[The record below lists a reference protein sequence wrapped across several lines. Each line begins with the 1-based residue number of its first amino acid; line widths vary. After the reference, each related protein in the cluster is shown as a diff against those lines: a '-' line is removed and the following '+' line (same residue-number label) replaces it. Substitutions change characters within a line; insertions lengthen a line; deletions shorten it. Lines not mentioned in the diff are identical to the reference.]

1 MNKLAV
7 LLAMVLSM
15 VQICFAATV
24 GPIVENIP
32 NSDESVLAIPV
43 ASTATIYSHSFSLK
57 SNEYFSIA
65 YKGSSAS
72 STPDLLIQLEQSWTI
87 PTTEGSSDTNYVIP
101 ENMPNIET
109 NLVTETWHI
118 KAFSPCVMPY
128 SRIKVTGNASN
139 TADAV
144 IYLKY
149 GHQEK

>member
-1 MNKLAV
+1 MKKFLA
-7 LLAMVLSM
+7 LLAMLFLVSG
-15 VQICFAATV
+15 VCFAAGI

-57 SNEYFSIA
+57 SNEYFSLA

-72 STPDLLIQLEQSWTI
+72 ATPDLLIQLEQSWTT
-87 PTTEGSSDTNYVIP
+87 PATEGSSDTNYVIP
-101 ENMPNIET
+101 ENMSNIET
-109 NLVTETWHI
+109 NLTTETWHI
-118 KAFSPCVMPY
+118 KEFSPRTMPY
-128 SRIKVTGNASN
+128 GRIKITGNAGN